1 MQTIIGQEF
10 LKKVVP
16 IIEGSKKSIKIIV
29 FDWRWYG
36 DDPANPVQLFNQAI
50 VRAVRRGVKIEVIG
64 NSEPVLSTLRSVGVQ
79 ARKIVS
85 KNLVHAKMII
95 IDDVDVVVGSHNFT
109 QSAFTKNHEVSL
121 YIQAAPQAQDLI
133 KYFEKL
139 WLC

>member
-16 IIEGSKKSIKIIV
+16 LIEQSKISIKIVV

-36 DDPANPVQLFNQAI
+36 DDPGNPVQIFNQAI

-64 NSEPVLSTLRSVGVQ
+64 NSEPVLATLRSVGVS

-95 IDDVDVVVGSHNFT
+95 IDDVDVIVGSHNFT

-121 YIQAAPQAQDLI
+121 YIQNDPAIQNLI
-133 KYFEKL
+133 SYFKTL

>member
-1 MQTIIGQEF
+1 METIIGQQF

-16 IIEGSKKSIKIIV
+16 IIDQTKNSLKIVV

-36 DDPANPVQLFNQAI
+36 NDPGNPVQIFNQAI

-64 NSEPVLSTLRSVGVQ
+64 NSEPVLRTLRSVGVQ

-95 IDDVDVVVGSHNFT
+95 IDDRDVIVGSHNFT
-109 QSAFTKNHEVSL
+109 YSAFTKNHEVSL
-121 YIQAAPQAQDLI
+121 YIQAAPQAQELI
-133 KYFEKL
+133 NYFHNL